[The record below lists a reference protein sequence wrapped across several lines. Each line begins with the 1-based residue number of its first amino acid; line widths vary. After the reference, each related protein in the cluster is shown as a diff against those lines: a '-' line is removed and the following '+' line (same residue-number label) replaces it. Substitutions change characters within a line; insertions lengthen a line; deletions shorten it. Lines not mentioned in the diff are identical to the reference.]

1 MSLLDKFSLAVIVT
15 AVLYF
20 GLHIAVYLTK

>member
-1 MSLLDKFSLAVIVT
+1 MSFMDRFSLVVIVA